1 MIKRFVFLFL
11 LYPICIYSQNTSNSF
26 SFVNLEYSARSSAMG
41 GNLISIY
48 DNDLSLAQIAPS
60 LLNQDMH
67 NALAFSFVDYFSDI
81 KMVSFYY
88 SKHLKRIGS
97 ISFGANSNSYGEF
110 NLTNEVG
117 VQNSTFNAKDQFF
130 TCGISRKLSD
140 KVSLGI
146 NIRLLSSQYET
157 YNATAV
163 SSNISSTYFNVESS
177 FTSTL
182 LVKNI
187 GQQLKSYTSITEKL
201 PFEIQ
206 FGLSK
211 KLEHLPL
218 TYSLVFHHLNKFNI
232 SNSYSLSSFTNNDT
246 GELELQDES
255 IAKNIL
261 RHIILSGEL
270 NLFNNNIFV
279 QAGFN
284 FQRRFDMT
292 IETFNGMVGFS
303 SGFGFNLA
311 NINFNYSRSA
321 YHLSG
326 KVNTFSV
333 STNLSTFG
341 L

>member
-1 MIKRFVFLFL
+1 MINRFVFLFL
-11 LYPICIYSQNTSNSF
+11 LIPICIYSQNTSKSF
-26 SFVNLEYSARSSAMG
+26 SFINLEYSARSSAMG
-41 GNLISIY
+41 GDLISIY

-60 LLNQDMH
+60 LLNQNMH
-67 NALAFSFVDYFSDI
+67 NRLGFSFVDYFSDI
-81 KMVSFYY
+81 KMVAFYY
-88 SKHLKRIGS
+88 SKHFKAIGS

-117 VQNSTFNAKDQFF
+117 VQNSTFNAKDQVF
-130 TCGISRKLSD
+130 TFGIGRKLSD
-140 KVSLGI
+140 KFSLGV

-157 YNATAV
+157 YNATAI
-163 SSNISSTYFNVESS
+163 SSNISSTYHNNESS
-177 FTSTL
+177 FSSTL
-182 LVKNI
+182 LLKNI
-187 GQQLKSYTSITEKL
+187 GRQLKSYTSIVESI

-211 KLEHLPL
+211 RLKHLPF
-218 TYSLVFHHLNKFNI
+218 TYSIVLHHLNKFDI
-232 SNSYSLSSFTNNDT
+232 SNSYSLISFTNIDT
-246 GELELQDES
+246 GELEIQDES

-270 NLFNNNIFV
+270 NLFNNNIFI

-292 IETFNGMVGFS
+292 IQTFNGMVGFS
-303 SGFGFNLA
+303 SGLGFNLA

-326 KVNTFSV
+326 KVNTFSI